1 MARKLTVKTK
11 SVLTRKV
18 FFEGLAVIGNYLKPH
33 KKTVAVLI
41 VMSLITATMGAFVPL
56 LAGKILDAII
66 SIYNNPVISIV
77 TAFTLIIIWFF
88 LRLGGNIIDWYIGF
102 NNERLGVRLESE
114 YIANGFGRLMEMPI
128 SFHKDKK
135 QGEVTDKISR
145 ASGWLENIV
154 TRVSINLLPEF
165 LSIIIAVIITF
176 FINYQLTLLLIAAI
190 FVYVIILW
198 RSVPQLSGL
207 QQKMFKAY
215 NKAYGNA
222 YDALGNIQEIKQAA
236 TEKYEQ
242 KKIYKQMVGQAAALW
257 LRMSFVIRKIDF
269 FQRALITLTQLT
281 IFGLS
286 VYFVKNGAIT
296 PGELVAFNGYAAMIF
311 GPFVILGQNW
321 QTIQNGLVALVNA
334 EKVLNLP
341 TENYIPKGAIT
352 PKKLKG
358 GVVFNNV
365 FFSYKNNEIILRDV
379 SFRANPGEK
388 IAIVGKSGVGKTTI
402 ADLILGFYFPQ
413 KGSIKVDDIDIEK
426 FNLTAYRSRVGV
438 VPQEPTLFNDT
449 VDNNI
454 RYGNFDAPE
463 AKIKTAAKNAGADE
477 FIENFPKKYQQLVG
491 WRGIKL
497 STGQKQRIALARAF
511 LRNPDILILD
521 EPTSALDAKSEE
533 LIKDSLRK
541 LMIGRTSFIIA
552 HRFSTIKEADKILVL
567 DNGKIVEQGSHD
579 ELMRI
584 TNGVYKEMY
593 ELQINP

>member
-176 FINYQLTLLLIAAI
+176 FINYQLTLLLIVAI